1 MSWVDDQVKERIK
14 ADDEVLKESIVDLSS
29 VVLSKNTILKL
40 LNENEERTKSA
51 LEDIFRYYKIKILD
65 DGKDKDNGCYSKHRK
80 YRAIKSKP

>member
-40 LNENEERTKSA
+40 LNENEENTKSA
-51 LEDIFRYYKIKILD
+51 LEDVFRYEVSVSLH
-65 DGKDKDNGCYSKHRK
+65 C
-80 YRAIKSKP
+80 PV